1 MHIRRSL
8 LASAR
13 VGLIFPLAAKS
24 GAAQAPTEATE
35 IPHAALPSAAGRDFA
50 SG

>member
-13 VGLIFPLAAKS
+13 VGLIFPLAALS
-24 GAAQAPTEATE
+24 GAAQD
-35 IPHAALPSAAGRDFA
+35 SGRRIV
-50 SG
+50 

>member
-13 VGLIFPLAAKS
+13 VGLIFPLAALT
-24 GAAQAPTEATE
+24 GAAQAPTAATDIRLE
-35 IPHAALPSAAGRDFA
+35 
-50 SG
+50 

>member
-13 VGLIFPLAAKS
+13 VGLIFPLAALG
-24 GAAQAPTEATE
+24 GAAQAQPQRLKF
-35 IPHAALPSAAGRDFA
+35 PCSAAIGCR
-50 SG
+50 S